1 MADRR
6 PFIGGNWKMNL
17 DGAEGRALV
26 EALVEGIGTDC
37 PADVV
42 ICPPFVYLE
51 TLGRLLR
58 QADSPIKL
66 GAQDVYPQP
75 NGAYTGEVSVAQLQD
90 VGVEVVLTGHSERRH
105 VLGETDVLIN
115 AKTRAALDAGL
126 EVILCVGEKIEE
138 RGDLLGRLLRIEPHH
153 PDGCAVVEDDGQQH
167 PVADQ
172 GQLDALVLTLV
183 EEDAELVLAEESGHL
198 LGGGEGAGHQGRH
211 ALLVEMLGSLAAL
224 GDHVPLGVD
233 EEHVGC
239 LGQFQQFFYDAV
251 DLVDVLGVVN
261 QAPSSQLFAGIH
273 LRSLRLDA
281 GLARRPRASAS

>member
-126 EVILCVGEKIEE
+126 EVILCVGEKIEQRQAGQTDFINSAQTAYGLAGVSAE
-138 RGDLLGRLLRIEPHH
+138 QMSRLTIAYEPVWAIGTGRTATPADAQAAHAAIRRTLAFLYDEPTASATRLQYGGSVK
-153 PDGCAVVEDDGQQH
+153 PAN
-167 PVADQ
+167 A
-172 GQLDALVLTLV
+172 
-183 EEDAELVLAEESGHL
+183 AELFAQPDIDGGLIGGASLKAEDFLAIVRA
-198 LGGGEGAGHQGRH
+198 AG
-211 ALLVEMLGSLAAL
+211 
-224 GDHVPLGVD
+224 
-233 EEHVGC
+233 
-239 LGQFQQFFYDAV
+239 
-251 DLVDVLGVVN
+251 
-261 QAPSSQLFAGIH
+261 
-273 LRSLRLDA
+273 
-281 GLARRPRASAS
+281 